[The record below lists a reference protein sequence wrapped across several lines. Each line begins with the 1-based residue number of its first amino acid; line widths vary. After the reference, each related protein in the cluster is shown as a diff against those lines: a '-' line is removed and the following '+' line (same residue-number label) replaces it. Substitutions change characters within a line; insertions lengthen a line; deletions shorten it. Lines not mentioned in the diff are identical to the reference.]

1 MTYDRRAELRDIA
14 EQNQDRVR
22 AERSEH
28 RAAASRFAEC
38 PPGSHRMTSVPG
50 GGGVCSWCGFVVSR
64 EEIA

>member
-1 MTYDRRAELRDIA
+1 MSDSPYSYERDEWKSALRAQPR
-14 EQNQDRVR
+14 NV
-22 AERSEH
+22 
-28 RAAASRFAEC
+28 EC